1 MSGWTMPIQ
10 QASFKGVRFDVLAVD
25 DSFERAVVEH
35 AYPFVNGADLED
47 MGLNTQTIRLQAVFL
62 AQAITRTISA
72 YFQFCSKKGL
82 MY

>member
-47 MGLNTQTIRLQAVFL
+47 MGLNTKLFGCKRSFL

-72 YFQFCSKKGL
+72 YFQFCSKRG
-82 MY
+82 